1 MKLQRR
7 HLLAAAN
14 RQPRGHRFQQLGPRL
29 SHQAD
34 HRDRAVRGGRPD
46 RRAGPRA
53 LPEDER
59 ELGQQL
65 VVENIGGAGGTIGVN
80 KVAKANS
87 DGYTLLFT
95 HMGTLAV
102 NIALYKS
109 LPYDSQKD
117 LEPIGLGGT
126 NPMVLVTKKDL
137 PAKTFAEFLAYV
149 RANQKK
155 VQYGM
160 AGIGAASHLGG
171 LMLNSMMK
179 VEVLEIPYKGTGP
192 ALNDL
197 VSGQFDYMV
206 DQAVNVLPQI
216 NSGNIKALGVS
227 TLKRLPQLPDVPT
240 IDECRP
246 QGLRGHDLER
256 LLRAQ
261 GHGEGP
267 DRQDQRRAGQDDG
280 RCHRQQAPDRARRRP
295 AEQGRGDARGAAHAA
310 PGVDRQVGAG
320 GEGRRREAGVVS
332 RAGRES
338 AGSRLRILP
347 ALVPVLSVV
356 LALPLRLGAGIA
368 RVGRRVMPSLPLA
381 AKPGVAS
388 RVKARAAEAV
398 ARIFSRVMIVIRRSV
413 SIIPVKSP

>member
-7 HLLAAAN
+7 VLLAAAGSAGLAALAPAV
-14 RQPRGHRFQQLGPRL
+14 QAQAYPTKPITVIVPFAAGGPT
-29 SHQAD
+29 D
-34 HRDRAVRGGRPD
+34 
-46 RRAGPRA
+46 A
-53 LPEDER
+53 LARVLCQKMSEI
-59 ELGQQL
+59 LGQQL
-65 VVENIGGAGGTIGVN
+65 IVENIGGAGGTIGVN
-80 KVAKANS
+80 KAAKATN

-137 PAKTFAEFLAYV
+137 PAKTFQEFMAYV
-149 RANQKK
+149 KANQKK

-197 VSGQFDYMV
+197 VSGTFDYMV

-216 NSGNIKALGVS
+216 SSGNVKALGVS

-240 IDECRP
+240 IDEA
-246 QGLRGHDLER
+246 GLKGYEVTIWNGFFGPKGMAKENIAKVNDALARTLADATVSKRLTELAVDLPSKEEGTPEALR
-256 LLRAQ
+256 SLLKTSIDKWVPAV
-261 GHGEGP
+261 
-267 DRQDQRRAGQDDG
+267 
-280 RCHRQQAPDRARRRP
+280 QA
-295 AEQGRGDARGAAHAA
+295 
-310 PGVDRQVGAG
+310 
-320 GEGRRREAGVVS
+320 AGV
-332 RAGRES
+332 
-338 AGSRLRILP
+338 
-347 ALVPVLSVV
+347 
-356 LALPLRLGAGIA
+356 
-368 RVGRRVMPSLPLA
+368 
-381 AKPGVAS
+381 KP
-388 RVKARAAEAV
+388 E
-398 ARIFSRVMIVIRRSV
+398 
-413 SIIPVKSP
+413 

>member
-7 HLLAAAN
+7 SVLAGTAASLAAFAPN
-14 RQPRGHRFQQLGPRL
+14 AWAQGYPTKPITMIVPFAAGGPT
-29 SHQAD
+29 D
-34 HRDRAVRGGRPD
+34 
-46 RRAGPRA
+46 A
-53 LPEDER
+53 LARVLCAKMSEH
-59 ELGQQL
+59 LGQQI

-80 KVAKANS
+80 KVAKANN

-137 PAKTFAEFLAYV
+137 PAKTFKEFEAYV
-149 RANQKK
+149 KANQKK

-206 DQAVNVLPQI
+206 DQAVNVLTQI

-227 TLKRLPQLPDVPT
+227 TLKRLPQLPNVQT
-240 IDECRP
+240 IDEA
-246 QGLRGHDLER
+246 GLRGYEVTIWNGFFGPKGMSKDSIAKVNEALIKTMADPGVSKRLTELAVDLPAREESTPDA
-256 LLRAQ
+256 LRAQ
-261 GHGEGP
+261 LKASIDKWVP
-267 DRQDQRRAGQDDG
+267 AVRA
-280 RCHRQQAPDRARRRP
+280 
-295 AEQGRGDARGAAHAA
+295 
-310 PGVDRQVGAG
+310 
-320 GEGRRREAGVVS
+320 AGV
-332 RAGRES
+332 
-338 AGSRLRILP
+338 
-347 ALVPVLSVV
+347 
-356 LALPLRLGAGIA
+356 
-368 RVGRRVMPSLPLA
+368 
-381 AKPGVAS
+381 KPT
-388 RVKARAAEAV
+388 
-398 ARIFSRVMIVIRRSV
+398 
-413 SIIPVKSP
+413 